1 MAEFTN
7 EELNTEEFGI
17 NEDIPPSSTL
27 EAKCTVYVKP
37 TCTVYVQQE
46 NVTIKTENIGKH

>member
-17 NEDIPPSSTL
+17 NEDISPSSTL
-27 EAKCTVYVKP
+27 EATCTVYVEP